1 MTQRNA
7 SMAGSPIAVTP
18 ARVLLSA
25 GAVAAMLGVSLLA
38 RQWIPAPQMTFF
50 FVAVLVSVGMGGFAL
65 GVFAVVLSA
74 LAAELILFPQADLA
88 VGELISGRVLSWT
101 LVSLVIAY
109 VVDRTQRKYLR
120 AAEQHRAAEQLAGRL
135 GDRTGELKAQFAES
149 SALAAELERVN
160 TQLSERS
167 ASAQRAADRAERLQR
182 FTTQMLDRVSAAA
195 VAALIVDEGRT
206 ALDAMAAAVVTSR
219 DGEPPDVV
227 ASHGYSDAVLDTQ
240 TELYSGATPLM
251 DTIRTGEPIFLENE
265 EELLARY
272 PTLSPYPRVGRAW
285 AALPLQLDRRRIG
298 ALTLSFADPTRFTP
312 DARAFMLLIAQQC
325 AQALDRARLHD
336 MELRARIRA
345 EFAER
350 RLALLAEASARL
362 SASLDYLASLANL
375 ARIVVPEIADWCV
388 VHLRDD
394 DGVPRLIAATHSDPD
409 QAARLRALE
418 EHYPAR
424 LQSSAA
430 YAEVLRTGEVVRID
444 PVTDEYLRSIALDE
458 EHLAELRSLGIRAQ
472 LSVPLHVEDGV
483 WGVVTLSNAESG
495 RTFGENDITLA
506 IELGRRAGNAVEN
519 ARLYQAA
526 HHASETKSDFLAVMS
541 HELRTPLNA
550 IIGYSDLLLMGVPN
564 GVPEAAHRQIQRIRS
579 ASTSL
584 LHLVEEVLS
593 FSRIEAGKEDIR
605 ISPVEIGAV
614 LRECVAMIEPLAAEK
629 GLEVNIDQPAAPLKV
644 VSDERKIR
652 QVLTNLLSNA
662 VKFTESGSIVVTAH
676 QQTGEVHIEVR
687 DTGIGISPENL
698 ERIFDPFWQVEQSA
712 TRRFGGTGLGLGVA
726 RKLAKLLE
734 GRLEVESRVDE
745 GSVFTLILPAHTPG
759 MQRLA

>member
-1 MTQRNA
+1 
-7 SMAGSPIAVTP
+7 
-18 ARVLLSA
+18 
-25 GAVAAMLGVSLLA
+25 
-38 RQWIPAPQMTFF
+38 
-50 FVAVLVSVGMGGFAL
+50 
-65 GVFAVVLSA
+65 
-74 LAAELILFPQADLA
+74 
-88 VGELISGRVLSWT
+88 
-101 LVSLVIAY
+101 
-109 VVDRTQRKYLR
+109 
-120 AAEQHRAAEQLAGRL
+120 
-135 GDRTGELKAQFAES
+135 
-149 SALAAELERVN
+149 
-160 TQLSERS
+160 
-167 ASAQRAADRAERLQR
+167 
-182 FTTQMLDRVSAAA
+182 
-195 VAALIVDEGRT
+195 
-206 ALDAMAAAVVTSR
+206 
-219 DGEPPDVV
+219 
-227 ASHGYSDAVLDTQ
+227 
-240 TELYSGATPLM
+240 
-251 DTIRTGEPIFLENE
+251 
-265 EELLARY
+265 
-272 PTLSPYPRVGRAW
+272 
-285 AALPLQLDRRRIG
+285 
-298 ALTLSFADPTRFTP
+298 
-312 DARAFMLLIAQQC
+312 
-325 AQALDRARLHD
+325 
-336 MELRARIRA
+336 
-345 EFAER
+345 
-350 RLALLAEASARL
+350 
-362 SASLDYLASLANL
+362 
-375 ARIVVPEIADWCV
+375 
-388 VHLRDD
+388 
-394 DGVPRLIAATHSDPD
+394 
-409 QAARLRALE
+409 
-418 EHYPAR
+418 
-424 LQSSAA
+424 
-430 YAEVLRTGEVVRID
+430 
-444 PVTDEYLRSIALDE
+444 
-458 EHLAELRSLGIRAQ
+458 
-472 LSVPLHVEDGV
+472 VPLRVEDGV

-629 GLEVNIDQPAAPLKV
+629 GLEVNIEQPATPLKV

-759 MQRLA
+759 MQRFA